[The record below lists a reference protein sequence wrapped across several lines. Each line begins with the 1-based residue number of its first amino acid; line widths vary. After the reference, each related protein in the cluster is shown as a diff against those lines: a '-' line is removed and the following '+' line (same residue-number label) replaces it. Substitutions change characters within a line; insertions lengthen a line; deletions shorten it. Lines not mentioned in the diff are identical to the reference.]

1 MHHNNSDACQ
11 ESIFVENQKGLN
23 AFNANVMMEQWVGRY
38 RSESIKSYNLVP
50 LLKRLYDLMRIA
62 RALSVMMLQQCRDML
77 LKKQKHKAHL
87 LCRIVLKEILK
98 ISDTSHS
105 GKAAYRPDCK
115 VRTSKLGLYEKE
127 KLYSSNAV
135 NEWDLENPYPQPP
148 PPPPLFFLALQAV
161 ATSFLI
167 HMQAHMRHCHD

>member
-23 AFNANVMMEQWVGRY
+23 AVNANVMMEQWVGRY
-38 RSESIKSYNLVP
+38 RSKSIKSYNLVP
-50 LLKRLYDLMRIA
+50 LLKRLYDLLRIA

-87 LCRIVLKEILK
+87 LVSLWRRC
-98 ISDTSHS
+98 SDTPHS

-115 VRTSKLGLYEKE
+115 VRTSRLGLSEKE
-127 KLYSSNAV
+127 KLYLSNAV
-135 NEWDLENPYPQPP
+135 NEWDLENPPAPSP
-148 PPPPLFFLALQAV
+148 S
-161 ATSFLI
+161 SFLGLASCGNLVSYS
-167 HMQAHMRHCHD
+167 HASTHAALSWLT